1 MTSPFLLSQF
11 LLAALGF
18 GAAFHPATRS
28 MSLPARFGI
37 SFMTGALLLAVEA
50 TLFSTIGILW
60 SVGSLALPLI
70 LLNGGAAWLWSRR
83 VPVPAAA
90 ATDSSRIS
98 PELWISSL
106 VLGALSLLHL
116 AASFVTSRNNS
127 VDLVYFWG
135 VKALLF
141 AEHRGIDP
149 EFLRSGF
156 VLHAHPTYPPLF
168 TMTLSWSALVSG
180 GFDWVAAPLTSVVW
194 IVMAIPVLFSL
205 LRQRLE
211 RSAALV
217 TTVLWT
223 VVISIS
229 LVSSYSGGNA
239 EAALLVYGTVAATA
253 VLIEPKEG
261 TSSRFLPGLC
271 LAGCGLAKVE
281 GLVIIGLLLAGT
293 ILRDALQRRPHVIRQ
308 SLLLIL
314 PSLVAGATWPVFEM
328 VYGLRLSDPLRR
340 MTFEAVRYAREIFTE
355 CLRRLD
361 AGTWG
366 ASWIVSLLFLLSRLR
381 GKLVELLPGLS
392 VTFGILAFYLV
403 YYFSHYDNP
412 TLLIGW
418 TLSRI
423 SQPALSIL
431 VISAGLSC
439 FSLVS
444 RRPTAASAPAE
455 EV

>member
-1 MTSPFLLSQF
+1 MSAFLMSQL

-18 GAAFHPATRS
+18 GAAFHPAIRS
-28 MSLPARFGI
+28 SGLPARFGI
-37 SFMTGALLLAVEA
+37 SFMTGALLLSVEA
-50 TLFSTIGILW
+50 TLFSTIGFLW
-60 SVGSLALPLI
+60 SVTSLSIPLI
-70 LLNGGAAWLWSRR
+70 LLNGLAAWVWTRR
-83 VPVPAAA
+83 DADAAETIASSPVP
-90 ATDSSRIS
+90 

-106 VLGALSLLHL
+106 VLSALSLLHL
-116 AASFVTSRNNS
+116 AAGFATTRYNS

-141 AEHRGIDP
+141 AEHQGIDP

-156 VLHAHPTYPPLF
+156 SLHAHPTYPPLY

-180 GFDWVAAPLTSVVW
+180 GFDWLAAPLTSVVW
-194 IVMAIPVLFSL
+194 IVMAIPVLFNL
-205 LRQRLE
+205 MRRRLE

-217 TTVLWT
+217 TIGLWT

-239 EAALLVYGTVAATA
+239 EAPLLVYGTVAATA
-253 VLIEPKEG
+253 VLIEQRKG
-261 TSSRFLPGLC
+261 THSRFLPGLC
-271 LAGCGLAKVE
+271 LAGCVLVKVE
-281 GLVIIGLLLAGT
+281 GVVVVGLLLAGT
-293 ILRDALQRRPHVIRQ
+293 ILRDLLQRRPQVIRE
-308 SLLLIL
+308 SVFLIL
-314 PSLVAGATWPVFEM
+314 PAMIAGATWPIFEL

-340 MTFEAVRYAREIFTE
+340 MTFEAVRYAREIFME

-366 ASWIVSLLFLLSRLR
+366 ASWIVSLLFLLAKLR
-381 GKLVELLPGLS
+381 GKFVELLPGLS
-392 VTFGILAFYLV
+392 ITFGILAFYLV

-423 SQPALSIL
+423 SQPALSML
-431 VISAGLSC
+431 VISAGIAC
-439 FSLVS
+439 FSMTPRNIQRLNTSDEAV
-444 RRPTAASAPAE
+444 
-455 EV
+455 